1 MIRPE
6 EPFLHRAGK
15 RWMPSE
21 MIVAPLLDSNDISGP
36 SEPYYALLINP
47 FYPKDP
53 NASFYNELPPGTGDV
68 SGFSVLQFRGTVNFT
83 DARNEPNV
91 PQDFSVTLT
100 DASGN
105 SAIAVVSASSAALYF
120 PPGRLTP
127 LSWAIPKLIHNG
139 VRIPLV
145 QFKGIDLTNLQS
157 LQFNF
162 DQQPQG
168 ALLIS
173 DILFAD

>member
-1 MIRPE
+1 
-6 EPFLHRAGK
+6 
-15 RWMPSE
+15 
-21 MIVAPLLDSNDISGP
+21 
-36 SEPYYALLINP
+36 
-47 FYPKDP
+47 
-53 NASFYNELPPGTGDV
+53 
-68 SGFSVLQFRGTVNFT
+68 VNFT
-83 DARNEPNV
+83 DARNEPDQ

-105 SAIAVVSASSAALYF
+105 SAVAVVSGSSAALYF
-120 PPGRLTP
+120 PPGRSMP

-139 VRIPLV
+139 IRIPLT
-145 QFKGIDLTNLQS
+145 QFEGIDLTNLQS
-157 LQFNF
+157 VQFSF